1 MYFCQMGHN
10 FTFSQPFDRQ
20 KQIECQKKEQKKI
33 KLDNMIHQHFKHQQK
48 HPLQLQ
54 DQLQVILMWKNQN

>member
-10 FTFSQPFDRQ
+10 FTYSQPFD
-20 KQIECQKKEQKKI
+20 
-33 KLDNMIHQHFKHQQK
+33 QHLQDQLQDQLK
-48 HPLQLQ
+48 LQLQDQ